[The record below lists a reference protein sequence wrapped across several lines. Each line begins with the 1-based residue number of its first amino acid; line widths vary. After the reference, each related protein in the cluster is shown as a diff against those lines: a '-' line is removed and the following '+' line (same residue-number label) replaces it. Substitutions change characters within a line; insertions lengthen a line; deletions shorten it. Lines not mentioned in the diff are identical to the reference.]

1 MSTIIIND
9 ANHEQVNVLSK
20 LAKLLNLNV
29 TVEKHHTQSSK
40 AAIDAAIEAY
50 ESDQSEGLKLSIKDF
65 KKMIDGLKQDN

>member
-29 TVEKHHTQSSK
+29 TVEKHHAQSSK
-40 AAIDAAIEAY
+40 AAIDAAIDAY
-50 ESDQSEGLKLSIKDF
+50 ENGQSEGLKLSIKDF